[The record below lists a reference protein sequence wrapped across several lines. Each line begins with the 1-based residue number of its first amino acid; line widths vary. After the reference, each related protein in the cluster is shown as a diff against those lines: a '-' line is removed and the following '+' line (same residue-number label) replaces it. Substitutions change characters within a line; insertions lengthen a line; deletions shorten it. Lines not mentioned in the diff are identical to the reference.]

1 MGTRGS
7 ALNQEEWRVIRFVD
21 GEFGKTAPP
30 ISVIPGLD
38 VKPGYIPDMMFGDMP
53 DTQSGLLRSIFAT

>member
-30 ISVIPGLD
+30 ISVIPGLEPGIHGPAGGGGVD
-38 VKPGYIPDMMFGDMP
+38 PRVKPGQARG
-53 DTQSGLLRSIFAT
+53 

>member
-38 VKPGYIPDMMFGDMP
+38 VKPGYIPDRCSETCLTLSPGF
-53 DTQSGLLRSIFAT
+53 